1 MDVVR
6 QRHHASKPTIY
17 GLVCA
22 VILAAAI
29 TTPITAA
36 AQSNI
41 GVYVAYADSLRANA
55 SNFPTPWLGSPQTT
69 FEGCIPAPSL
79 PCEYDGAAIRVVN
92 NSGSPVTVEAITLHI
107 DTCTYTGWPSA
118 ALAPGADL
126 IVTQML
132 SGAADGCTGPTPN
145 WIDSSDIGPG
155 GSGYSSNCTP
165 DGIQP
170 VVDVTVN
177 GVTTSYTDSGQVLNT
192 GGIDAANCP
201 VPGASNE
208 SIQWTVIGHAP
219 CKGSILSLTPPTQTH
234 VVGTT
239 ASLTATFTNSCNQP
253 LSNVAVN
260 FAAQSGPNAG
270 QAGSGV
276 TDANGQATISY
287 TSSVIG
293 TDSWN
298 AFVDNLAGRIN
309 SNAAT
314 VMWVALAAGAG
325 AFVIGDNEI
334 NDGSVYWW
342 GAQWWKKDPLS
353 TGLAPASFKG
363 YENSNLLP
371 WCGQTWTTRPGNS
384 PHPPATV
391 PSTMAVIVASHI
403 TKNGPVISGDIVAI
417 VLVHTNPG
425 YRPNPGHPG
434 TGTIVD
440 TLCHSPQAS
449 TAGSQIQT
457 KPAAPS
463 AVKSLGKP
471 AGKPAPAGQPAAS
484 TQPAAGSPASGS
496 AASGRKAQAPGQIR
510 KHR

>member
-6 QRHHASKPTIY
+6 QRHHASKLAIY
-17 GLVCA
+17 GLVSA

-107 DTCTYTGWPSA
+107 DTCAYTGWPSA
-118 ALAPGADL
+118 VLAPGADL
-126 IVTQML
+126 IVTQLL

-155 GSGYSSNCTP
+155 GAGYSNNCTP

-170 VVDVTVN
+170 TVDVTVN

-219 CKGSILSLTPPTQTH
+219 CKGSVLSLTPPTQTH

-239 ASLTATFTNSCNQP
+239 ATLTATFTNSCGQP

-260 FAAQSGPNAG
+260 FAAQSGPNAA
-270 QAGSGV
+270 QTGSGV
-276 TDANGQATISY
+276 TDASGQATVSY
-287 TSSVIG
+287 ASLVIG
-293 TDSWN
+293 TDSWT

-309 SNAAT
+309 SNPAT
-314 VMWVALAAGAG
+314 VIWVALAAGAG

-363 YENSNLLP
+363 YENGNLSP

-384 PHPPATV
+384 PHPPASV

-417 VLVHTNPG
+417 VLVHTNAG
-425 YRPNPGHPG
+425 YGPNPGHPG
-434 TGTIVD
+434 TGTIVG
-440 TLCHSPQAS
+440 TLCGS
-449 TAGSQIQT
+449 THGSQSVLPNRA
-457 KPAAPS
+457 KHGALPALASP
-463 AVKSLGKP
+463 VKSQGKP
-471 AGKPAPAGQPAAS
+471 ADAAQPASANAAS
-484 TQPAAGSPASGS
+484 TITPPAEKP
-496 AASGRKAQAPGQIR
+496 QAPGQIR
-510 KHR
+510 KQLRRR